1 MASNDGGRAVEPRG
15 RGTRPWYLIVTMGL
29 MWLLGMTSSASGCS
43 NVGYLRGSHELPD
56 TLAKM
61 REQSREASARAS
73 APAGSAAASGSSS
86 PEAGPRV
93 SGPPTGP
100 RTLDLAHPLVRA
112 SLAREEA
119 RLEAM
124 SAQYRRAFPLS
135 LGQTLLGL
143 VLVFASMATLGGRRS
158 ARSLALQAI
167 AANAVL
173 LVVTFALLGP
183 VRQAMAD
190 AVAREVGTLS
200 LDGGEDGGRATLE
213 ERREEMLATDRQL
226 LYLQLGLFAL
236 AATALTRPRTTA
248 FLDAAE
254 ARRDDDSEPT
264 DA

>member
-1 MASNDGGRAVEPRG
+1 M
-15 RGTRPWYLIVTMGL
+15 MCL

-43 NVGYLRGSHELPD
+43 NVGFLRGSHELPD

-61 REQSREASARAS
+61 REQSREALSRAA
-73 APAGSAAASGSSS
+73 APAASPSASESSS
-86 PEAGPRV
+86 PEGGPQG
-93 SGPPTGP
+93 SAPASPP
-100 RTLDLAHPLVRA
+100 LDLAHPLVRA

-119 RLEAM
+119 RLAAM
-124 SAQYRRAFPLS
+124 TANHRRAFPLS

-143 VLVFASMATLGGRRS
+143 VLVVASMATLGGRRN

-167 AANAVL
+167 AANAAL
-173 LVVTFALLGP
+173 LVASFALLGP

-190 AVAREVGTLS
+190 AVAREVGTAS
-200 LDGGEDGGRATLE
+200 LDGSDGGARATLE
-213 ERREEMLATDRQL
+213 ERREQMLATDRQL

-236 AATALTRPRTTA
+236 AATALTRPRTIA